1 EALGRGEV
9 RAHGDGLAA
18 RGLDLCDDLV
28 RPGRLLA
35 AVDDDVR
42 ALGGEQLRGGRTD
55 PARGSGDDGG
65 LACKGA
71 HGELLRDRG
80 SVSVKGGAR
89 CAGRDRSGRA
99 PPTVRAY
106 RSPST
111 RRFGRT
117 ATRPLGWPGAR
128 VAELAD
134 ALDLGSSARGREG
147 SSPFSRTHAAAAE
160 AAAAQTT

>member
-1 EALGRGEV
+1 
-9 RAHGDGLAA
+9 
-18 RGLDLCDDLV
+18 
-28 RPGRLLA
+28 
-35 AVDDDVR
+35 
-42 ALGGEQLRGGRTD
+42 
-55 PARGSGDDGG
+55 

-89 CAGRDRSGRA
+89 CADRDRSGRA

-160 AAAAQTT
+160 AAAAQTTAHGSRSRRAPHDPVRARPPWTDGLQPA